1 MKKGILF
8 CLVLA
13 VTALMNAQ
21 SITLPGIGSNEV
33 SVSNSLLNTSTQL
46 TFGNPEYNVVN
57 FTIAFPVTGNPGYS
71 ATAAG
76 SHLTNDMVSSLAQRV
91 PGSNINLQISLQAP
105 GSGVAPW
112 NKSYV
117 LSIAD

>member
-8 CLVLA
+8 CLLIA
-13 VTALMNAQ
+13 SATLINAQ
-21 SITLPGIGSNEV
+21 SIVLPGIGSNQV
-33 SVSNSLLNTSTQL
+33 TVTNATLNVATQL
-46 TFGNPEYNVVN
+46 SFGNPEYNVVSL
-57 FTIAFPVTGNPGYS
+57 TVAFPVTGNPEYS

-76 SHLTNDMVSSLAQRV
+76 SHFTSEMITNMAQRI

-117 LSIAD
+117 LTVAD